1 MTCEELQNVL
11 ASIIDWKPSAQA
23 QAHLDSCRIC
33 RNLVADLKHIAQS
46 AKFLLHLDEPP
57 ERVWDKIRCMLESQ
71 RFEGAS
77 HKAS

>member
-1 MTCEELQNVL
+1 MTCEALQNVL
-11 ASIIDWKPSAQA
+11 ASINDWTPSVQA

-33 RNLVADLKHIAQS
+33 SNLVADLKHIAES
-46 AKFLLHLDEPP
+46 AKFLLHSEEPP
-57 ERVWDKIRCMLESQ
+57 ERVWNKIRCMLECQ